1 MLALMFLHS
10 DPKRNEKGCKT
21 TPLHVALDQ
30 NSQLAFD
37 IMFGL
42 LCEQNKVCI
51 TPHLLDR
58 LPDIMNKNSDVV
70 LDFFDKSFFITDQ
83 FSEDQVL
90 EWVDKDEEK
99 YVAVPTSYLTK
110 EYLQSLLKKPD
121 EKPKDLEPDNK
132 EADGFVKLF
141 GSNIQA
147 ETGGIIPYSN
157 KIEDFSTLDNDPSN
171 LK

>member
-10 DPKRNEKGCKT
+10 DPKRNEKGIKT

-42 LCEQNKVCI
+42 LSEQTKVCI

-58 LPDIMNKNSDVV
+58 ISDIMNKNSDVV

-83 FSEDQVL
+83 YSDDQVL

-110 EYLQSLLKKPD
+110 EYLQSLLKRPEEKLKD
-121 EKPKDLEPDNK
+121 EEPEDKN
-132 EADGFVKLF
+132 ADKFLKLF
-141 GSNIQA
+141 GSNI
-147 ETGGIIPYSN
+147 ETQPEGIIPYTN
-157 KIEDFSTLDNDPSN
+157 KVEDFSA
-171 LK
+171 